1 MRRLR
6 RNDEGA
12 AAVEFALIL
21 VPLILVIMVTIG
33 LGWGLARYVS
43 VTGAAREGARAM
55 SVGRTFSEARDLAI
69 ASAPLVCASSGAG
82 CSIPTVPACTPGNQV
97 TFSVSMNELV
107 PMALPL
113 LPAATGPFE
122 ARAVMR
128 CE

>member
-12 AAVEFALIL
+12 AAVEFALLL
-21 VPLILVIMVTIG
+21 VPLLLIIMVTIG

-55 SVGRTFSEARDLAI
+55 SVGRTFTEASDLAV
-69 ASAPLVCASSGAG
+69 ASAPLVCGTAGA
-82 CSIPTVPACTPGNQV
+82 CSIPSVPACTPGNQV
-97 TFSVSMNELV
+97 TFTVSMNELV

-113 LPAATGPFE
+113 LPATAGPFN

-128 CE
+128 CEG